1 VKSVNETCTVSGSN
15 AKEVGNVSYKN
26 ENPTYPVQETELCTS
41 GRLKKPESFF
51 KIFYGLEP
59 E

>member
-1 VKSVNETCTVSGSN
+1 VKSINETCTVSGSS

-26 ENPTYPVQETELCTS
+26 ENPDYSVQEMELCTS

-51 KIFYGLEP
+51 KFFYGLET